1 MSEQVTS
8 NNKLYAERDV
18 IEQMQHYVNHVEAMT
33 AEGLHS
39 KSDIAA
45 ELAHRDIVIERL
57 QLELASAH
65 TAVEGWRQLR
75 TVPEPGKSRG
85 NLLRDETSQW
95 EVQTESEGNPC
106 VPCHA
111 RVVGGVLCRWWGDG
125 NPPSGVELIDRASQP
140 PSLLREVAAI
150 AYDTS
155 KAAEDRIRD
164 IQDLWEGA
172 TAPPSA
178 GPLTLDTDSQVF
190 FYEQDHYYLSNFS
203 AFRLRWDGIDF
214 DTSEHAYHW
223 EKFKI
228 SGVDTSRVGRLI
240 YGARSAHEAFKIAEA
255 LKGERRADWD
265 SVKVDAMRRILREK
279 ARQHEYV
286 RRKLLE
292 TGARQ
297 LIENS
302 WRDDYWGWGEKRD
315 GQNMLGKLW
324 MEIRAELHGSS
335 QTKSAALPC
344 VWRDGCRKPEACAA
358 KGHCDAPL
366 AKHGEVYGL
375 DDPLAAVRWICPKC
389 TTVNGI
395 DDATCLGCRQARPS
409 LGESGG

>member
-1 MSEQVTS
+1 MTDAISS
-8 NNKLYAERDV
+8 NVLLNTMWQDYIDADRGPASFKRIVGAEIERLSKKLSAALQDLQEARAAHEPGASDELYALLVRRGYA
-18 IEQMQHYVNHVEAMT
+18 QHEAHEIANMT
-33 AEGLHS
+33 ARIEAGQPAPRLHLS
-39 KSDIAA
+39 EEECA
-45 ELAHRDIVIERL
+45 ELARPNA
-57 QLELASAH
+57 Q
-65 TAVEGWRQLR
+65 
-75 TVPEPGKSRG
+75 
-85 NLLRDETSQW
+85 
-95 EVQTESEGNPC
+95 
-106 VPCHA
+106 
-111 RVVGGVLCRWWGDG
+111 
-125 NPPSGVELIDRASQP
+125 ASQP

-335 QTKSAALPC
+335 QTKSC
-344 VWRDGCRKPEACAA
+344 EACRATTA
-358 KGHCDAPL
+358 
-366 AKHGEVYGL
+366 
-375 DDPLAAVRWICPKC
+375 DDCYFSEDPPANCAFR
-389 TTVNGI
+389 
-395 DDATCLGCRQARPS
+395 ATA
-409 LGESGG
+409 GESGG

>member
-1 MSEQVTS
+1 MADEYRRAGIEPSEDYKQGWQDGASEATELLTS
-8 NNKLYAERDV
+8 AGEPDAV
-18 IEQMQHYVNHVEAMT
+18 DDDHVCGVC
-33 AEGLHS
+33 EGT
-39 KSDIAA
+39 
-45 ELAHRDIVIERL
+45 
-57 QLELASAH
+57 Q
-65 TAVEGWRQLR
+65 
-75 TVPEPGKSRG
+75 RG
-85 NLLRDETSQW
+85 TCGC
-95 EVQTESEGNPC
+95 TTP
-106 VPCHA
+106 
-111 RVVGGVLCRWWGDG
+111 
-125 NPPSGVELIDRASQP
+125 P

-335 QTKSAALPC
+335 QTKS
-344 VWRDGCRKPEACAA
+344 G
-358 KGHCDAPL
+358 
-366 AKHGEVYGL
+366 
-375 DDPLAAVRWICPKC
+375 DPK
-389 TTVNGI
+389 
-395 DDATCLGCRQARPS
+395 
-409 LGESGG
+409 